1 MTKLIVPRINQLQS
15 FKLIWFIP
23 YNHIFLTKVLSK
35 YIDIHV
41 YIFLIWADYSTLLSI
56 KNIYIVLG
64 HFNKLLCLIGIL
76 ILLYDSLLLWY
87 EYIEEKGQAA
97 KNVQVILTYL
107 RKRQINKRQCNCEW
121 WYTSLIPIL
130 QR

>member
-15 FKLIWFIP
+15 FKLIWFTP

-64 HFNKLLCLIGIL
+64 HFNKLLYLIGIL

-87 EYIEEKGQAA
+87 EYIEDKGQAA

-107 RKRQINKRQCNCEW
+107 RKRQTNKRQCNCEW